1 MCTYI
6 MSEYSY
12 NYSHHSRLGHEHHHF
27 LVAHSPLSFEL
38 DPTPQKQLP
47 AATSYVEDDGQ

>member
-27 LVAHSPLSFEL
+27 LVGHSPLSFEL
-38 DPTPQKQLP
+38 DPTPQKELP